1 MNNKKLWKALA
12 LLVLLLL
19 LGGCATVPMEERDAR
34 DPFQGFNRA
43 MYTFN
48 DGLDTMLI
56 KPMGEIYDAAVPAPV
71 SRMVTNFF
79 GNLDDVL
86 SFLNALLQGKPVEAA
101 EGFTRVVFNSTFGLL
116 GVFDV
121 ASHMDLPKRNED
133 FGQTLGVWGI
143 DSGPYVVLPFFGP
156 STVRDTF
163 GLVVDTYTHP
173 LAQVNPEEDRYWLY
187 ALDTVDTRA
196 DLLRAERVFDEA
208 AMDPYVF
215 LREGY
220 LQRRERL
227 ILDGVAPPEEDQETE

>member
-1 MNNKKLWKALA
+1 MNNKKHWKAFA

-19 LGGCATVPMEERDAR
+19 LGGCASVPMEERDAR

-56 KPMGEIYDAAVPAPV
+56 KPMGEIYEAAVPTPV

-163 GLVVDTYTHP
+163 GLAVDTYTHP
-173 LAQVNPEEDRYWLY
+173 LAQVNPDEDRYWLY

-196 DLLRAERVFDEA
+196 GLLRAQRVFDEA

-227 ILDGVAPPEEDQETE
+227 VLDGAAPPEEDQETE

>member
-1 MNNKKLWKALA
+1 MNNKKHWKAFA
-12 LLVLLLL
+12 LISLLLF
-19 LGGCATVPMEERDAR
+19 LGGCASVPMEERDAR

-56 KPMGEIYDAAVPAPV
+56 KPMGEIYEAAVPTPV

-86 SFLNALLQGKPVEAA
+86 SFLNALLQGKPMEAA

-121 ASHMDLPKRNED
+121 ASHMDLPKRYED
-133 FGQTLGVWGI
+133 FGQTLGVWGV

-163 GLVVDTYTHP
+163 GLAVDTYTHP

-227 ILDGVAPPEEDQETE
+227 VLDGAAPPEDDQETE

>member
-1 MNNKKLWKALA
+1 MKDKKHWKAFTLLSL
-12 LLVLLLL
+12 LLV
-19 LGGCATVPMEERDAR
+19 LGGCASVPMEERDAR

-71 SRMVTNFF
+71 SHMVTNFF

-86 SFLNALLQGKPVEAA
+86 GFLNALLQGKPVEAA

-121 ASHMDLPKRNED
+121 ASHMDLPKRYED
-133 FGQTLGVWGI
+133 FGQTLGVWGV

-163 GLVVDTYTHP
+163 GLAVDTYTHP
-173 LAQVNPEEDRYWLY
+173 LAQVNPDEDRYWLY

-196 DLLRAERVFDEA
+196 GLLRAERVFDEA

-227 ILDGVAPPEEDQETE
+227 VLDGAAPPEDDMEME